1 MSLTNQQPETTEKQQ
16 RTHLEGL
23 VRDTQSETSRQV
35 SVMSDGPFSYRHCKT
50 EAFIIARITSI
61 HRLNLPTANLQRQS
75 ATVFVLPGSP
85 SVAALPVS
93 ISGMA
98 CSYSFLKV
106 PASHLADILHYFIFI
121 DNQLLMISVNR
132 IAGKL
137 KLVQFS

>member
-1 MSLTNQQPETTEKQQ
+1 MMSLTNQQPETTENQQ

-35 SVMSDGPFSYRHCKT
+35 SVMSDRPFSYRHCKT
-50 EAFIIARITSI
+50 EAFNIARITSI

-85 SVAALPVS
+85 SAAALPVS

-106 PASHLADILHYFIFI
+106 PASHLTDILHYFIFI

-132 IAGKL
+132 IAGK
-137 KLVQFS
+137 